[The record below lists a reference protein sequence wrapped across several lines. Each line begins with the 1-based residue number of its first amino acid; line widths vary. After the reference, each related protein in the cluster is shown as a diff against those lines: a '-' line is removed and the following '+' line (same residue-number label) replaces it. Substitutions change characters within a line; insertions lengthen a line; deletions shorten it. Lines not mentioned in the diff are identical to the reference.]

1 MESNKILIGIKFVAK
16 QKCVDYELYVV
27 KDIKFKQLLD
37 GINYGLE
44 KLKASED
51 EYSICRTVFD
61 SCMSKENGNEPYA
74 EKGENIIYYR
84 ALSLESYVRK
94 ESANISIEQN
104 RFRFMQ
110 DDDEKTLEELG
121 FISSSVLVFDY
132 EGTWKSKKQELNA
145 NEVAEAFK
153 REEGKKKRIEF
164 PEYNISTRQLVTYD
178 TTPVDIIPPGEPP
191 QKNRVGV
198 LSAIFP
204 SLISM
209 IMLLSYRVFASGG
222 SGGMFIIILSV
233 VTGALG
239 VISTMSSF
247 ARQKKDYKQSLEN
260 WREQYA
266 AYIEGK
272 IIEIK
277 KRQNDYRNVLEKR
290 YPTFSSLGMVGGKE
304 KSIPII
310 NSSVYSRHPQDADFL
325 SVRLGSS
332 TSIESP
338 FVINGEIG
346 DTVYSNAFFA
356 WKKEKKDGRDSV
368 TGVRLFLREEVN
380 KKQEVFN
387 LCELPGKVSE
397 AYQYIGTASPF
408 MFSLRN
414 KGALGILD
422 KEAGYANAKNLIDSI
437 LLDLCYYHSPE
448 NLQIV
453 MVFDEEKD
461 SSAIEEKMNKYKFM
475 PHFRGLIDGVSQFV
489 FDRESAN
496 LVYGNMCK
504 LMNERK
510 AANSDE
516 DGTNRKVPHVV
527 FVVLEGYDY
536 GLKEHAFAEFLP
548 EPPIEGNEFA
558 NSLGITFLYV
568 ANYREYLPAYC
579 NDILAVDKDS
589 ISVLPQNGV
598 INNYDLNCEYTEMI
612 ARTEIKRDFLQKDIM
627 NGLFEQ
633 LSTIYYARIA
643 ENGKVPSVVS
653 MFDLWSDIKEAAKG
667 ATRGE

>member
-1 MESNKILIGIKFVAK
+1 MENNKILIGIKFVSGH
-16 QKCVDYELYVV
+16 KCVDYELYVI
-27 KDIKFKQLLD
+27 KDVKFKQLLD

-44 KLKASED
+44 KLKAQED
-51 EYSICRTVFD
+51 EYNMCRAVFD
-61 SCMSKENGNEPYA
+61 SCTLKENEPYA
-74 EKGENIIYYR
+74 KKGDNITYYR
-84 ALSLESYVRK
+84 SLSLESYVRK
-94 ESANISIEQN
+94 DSANISIEQN
-104 RFRFMQ
+104 RFRFMIE
-110 DDDEKTLEELG
+110 DGKKTLEELG
-121 FISSSVLVFDY
+121 FISSSILVFDC

-153 REEGKKKRIEF
+153 REDGKKKRIEF

-198 LSAIFP
+198 LSAILP

-209 IMLLSYRVFASGG
+209 IMLLSYRVFAGG
-222 SGGMFIIILSV
+222 GTGNIVIIVLSV

-239 VISTMSSF
+239 VFSTLRSF
-247 ARQKKDYKQSLEN
+247 SRQKKDYNQSLVN

-266 AYIEGK
+266 VYIEGK
-272 IIEIK
+272 INEIK
-277 KRQNDYRNVLEKR
+277 KRQVDYKNILEKR

-310 NSSVYSRHPQDADFL
+310 NSSVYSRHPQDSDFL
-325 SVRLGSS
+325 SVRLGTS
-332 TSIESP
+332 TAVETP
-338 FVINGEIG
+338 FAVNGEMG
-346 DTVYSNAFFA
+346 DTVYSNAYFA
-356 WKKEKKDGRDSV
+356 WKKEKKDGRDAI

-397 AYQYIGTASPF
+397 AYQCIGVATPYLYS
-408 MFSLRN
+408 MRC

-422 KEAGYANAKNLIDSI
+422 NEVGYLNAKNLVDSI

-453 MVFDEEKD
+453 MVFNEEKNN
-461 SSAIEEKMNKYKFM
+461 SVIEDKINKYKFM

-504 LMNERK
+504 LMNERRTEN
-510 AANSDE
+510 NSE
-516 DGTNRKVPHVV
+516 DNEGLNQKVPHVV
-527 FVVLEGYDY
+527 FVVLEGEDY

-548 EPPIEGNEFA
+548 KPPIEGNEFV
-558 NSLGITFLYV
+558 NPLGLTFLYV
-568 ANYREYLPAYC
+568 SNYREYLPAYC
-579 NDILAVDKDS
+579 NDILSVDKDTIS
-589 ISVLPQNGV
+589 ILPQNGT
-598 INNYDLNCEYTEMI
+598 ISNYDVNSEFTEMI
-612 ARTEIKRDFLQKDIM
+612 ARTEIKRDFLQKDVM
-627 NGLFEQ
+627 NGLFDQ

-653 MFDLWSDIKEAAKG
+653 MFDLWSEIKEAAK
-667 ATRGE
+667 